1 MEDHREVHIVY
12 MGSLPEGEYLARS
25 NHISMIQD
33 IGHSKIIAGK
43 ILLRSYKRS
52 FNGFVANLTPEEV
65 LKLKSTKGVVS
76 VFKRQQLQIQ
86 TTRSWDYI
94 GLSLNVSRNPI
105 IESNIIIGH
114 FDSGVT
120 PESDSFSDH
129 GLGPV
134 PKKWKGVC
142 AGGKD
147 FTCNRKII
155 GARYYAENP
164 EHKSA
169 RDINGHGTHTASTAI
184 GRVLKNASFFGIANG
199 TARGGVPTARIAVY
213 RVCSAACKSDFI
225 LAAFDDA
232 IADKVDIITISVGA
246 DFPQPKLSN
255 DVISIGSF
263 HAIEQGILTV
273 NSAGNEG
280 RFGFATTD
288 SFAPWVFTVAAS
300 TDRTL
305 KNKLILGNGK
315 TLMSTTVNAFDM
327 SNNTNLVYGTSVG
340 LRCNESSTMQCMP
353 DCVDPHLVKGKII
366 VCDSFETSMFSA
378 ISTAERVGASG
389 VVLRT
394 NETSVYGVVALPTA
408 ILNDSSF
415 LYLTSYL
422 NSKTV
427 HMGRITKSEMVENN
441 TPLIASY
448 SSRGPNRIFPE
459 ILKPDITAPGTYIL
473 AAFIPSLNPS
483 SYGSDSKTFKSKY
496 NLMTGT
502 SMACPHV
509 AGAVAYVKSKH
520 PDWSFSAIKSS
531 LMTSAWNMNSNY
543 NLDDEL
549 GHGAGHI
556 DPVKALNPGLVY
568 ETSIDDYFK
577 MFCSLGSEGDK
588 LIKMFKGK
596 YNCPKGITTSSPKD
610 LNYPTMTTSVHKN
623 SNFTVTFLRV
633 VTNVGNSN
641 STYHAETVTGDSM
654 VHISV
659 KPSIL
664 SFVNLKEKK
673 SFLVTVSGQWL
684 NQNHISCS
692 LIWSDEESRR
702 QVFGLSIGAEVKL
715 QLLEWPREEGE
726 PREFSVDS
734 LAYTEMGK
742 KDLKGSLLNRPLVIP
757 QTRQSIPTIWN
768 GTIPSRRPSNCQPL
782 IEATFLLT
790 ASDFACLLH
799 CTWIYLRFG
808 GLDAV
813 KSRIASES
821 FLRCLRSRLD
831 ANRIQMRRTTASSIF
846 QYGFRYSVRDVIWS
860 RHRIKL
866 LELVAIETRQG
877 IGERG

>member
-1 MEDHREVHIVY
+1 
-12 MGSLPEGEYLARS
+12 MGSLSEGEYLARS

-33 IGHSKIIAGK
+33 IGHSKI
-43 ILLRSYKRS
+43 
-52 FNGFVANLTPEEV
+52 
-65 LKLKSTKGVVS
+65 
-76 VFKRQQLQIQ
+76 
-86 TTRSWDYI
+86 
-94 GLSLNVSRNPI
+94 
-105 IESNIIIGH
+105 
-114 FDSGVT
+114 
-120 PESDSFSDH
+120 FSDH

-134 PKKWKGVC
+134 PKRWKGVC

-147 FTCNRKII
+147 FICNRKII
-155 GARYYAENP
+155 GARYYADNP

-184 GRVLKNASFFGIANG
+184 GRVLKNTSFFGIANG
-199 TARGGVPTARIAVY
+199 TARGGVPTARIDVY

-246 DFPQPKLSN
+246 NFPQPKLSN

-280 RFGFATTD
+280 RFGFGTTE

-327 SNNTNLVYGTSVG
+327 SNNTNLVYGTCVGG
-340 LRCNESSTMQCMP
+340 LRCNESSAMQCMP

-378 ISTAERVGASG
+378 VSTAESVGASG

-473 AAFIPSLNPS
+473 AAFLQSSNPS
-483 SYGSDSKTFKSKY
+483 STSDSKTFKTNY
-496 NLMTGT
+496 TFMTGT
-502 SMACPHV
+502 SMTCPHV
-509 AGAVAYVKSKH
+509 AGVVAYVKSKH

-543 NLDDEL
+543 NLDNEL
-549 GHGAGHI
+549 GHGAGKV
-556 DPVKALNPGLVY
+556 DPVKALNHGLVY
-568 ETSIDDYFK
+568 ETSIDDYNK

-596 YNCPKGITTSSPKD
+596 NKCTKGVPTSSPKD

-623 SNFTVTFLRV
+623 STFTVKFSRV

-654 VHISV
+654 YVLVPESQR
-659 KPSIL
+659 
-664 SFVNLKEKK
+664 NLVE
-673 SFLVTVSGQWL
+673 FLDHQSG
-684 NQNHISCS
+684 S
-692 LIWSDEESRR
+692 
-702 QVFGLSIGAEVKL
+702 EVKL

-726 PREFSVDS
+726 PREFPVDS

-742 KDLKGSLLNRPLVIP
+742 KTSK
-757 QTRQSIPTIWN
+757 
-768 GTIPSRRPSNCQPL
+768 
-782 IEATFLLT
+782 E
-790 ASDFACLLH
+790 ACLIVH
-799 CTWIYLRFG
+799 F
-808 GLDAV
+808 
-813 KSRIASES
+813 
-821 FLRCLRSRLD
+821 
-831 ANRIQMRRTTASSIF
+831 
-846 QYGFRYSVRDVIWS
+846 
-860 RHRIKL
+860 
-866 LELVAIETRQG
+866 
-877 IGERG
+877 